1 MKISEQ
7 RERDKKT
14 SVFKNVGIFSV
25 SLLVTASAVYI
36 YSPVIGSHADSSATA
51 DVNVTVGEV
60 MSLTL
65 DTNSLDLN
73 TNPNNFVTGVINA
86 TASTNS
92 QYGYTLTL
100 EDVDADS
107 SLVHTNTDID
117 ASLTSVFSGA
127 QTSSEMEDNT
137 WGYSLNATD
146 FYKVPVNGNPAA
158 LKRTS
163 VPMTA
168 ASETIPVTFGAK
180 VGNLTSGTYT
190 DKVLFTIYAN
200 GQNGRPNVNPP
211 VIPTEPGEDPAP
223 NFQSFT
229 CTLLENVGD
238 SMTLEDIRDGNSY
251 VVKKLQDGNCWMTQN
266 LRIAGQT
273 LDSYTSDLPDGVTY
287 ELPESRL
294 VPGRESF
301 WNLNESHVYVDPN
314 PKWGGYYTFYAATA
328 GWGTDQVHDE
338 YTPQSICPKGWKL
351 PTIDEYVDLY
361 SLYNSAELIQGEPG
375 FTFNGEVAGGTVM
388 VRDEGTGPYGPAY
401 HYYGM
406 YWSGSSLVNG
416 SNASYLHLDNQY
428 TTEDPISHV
437 NSDSGKYPGFG
448 VRCMS
453 RR

>member
-1 MKISEQ
+1 MKNLHTKIGISAL
-7 RERDKKT
+7 
-14 SVFKNVGIFSV
+14 SVLAVTGAAFA
-25 SLLVTASAVYI
+25 LLPTIPSY
-36 YSPVIGSHADSSATA
+36 ADSSATT
-51 DVNVTVGEV
+51 DVNLNVGAV

-65 DTNSLDLN
+65 DANALDLN
-73 TNPNNFVTGVINA
+73 TYPNNFVSGVINA
-86 TASTNS
+86 TVSTNS

-100 EDVDADS
+100 EDADADS

-117 ASLTSVFSGA
+117 ASLTSIFSGS
-127 QTSSEMEDNT
+127 QTSSEMEANT
-137 WGYSLNATD
+137 WGFSLNATD
-146 FYKVPVNGNPAA
+146 YFKVPINGNPAA
-158 LKRTS
+158 LKRTDA
-163 VPMTA
+163 PMTA
-168 ASETIPVTFGAK
+168 ANETTPITFGAK
-180 VGNLTSGTYT
+180 VGNITSGTYT
-190 DKVLFTIYAN
+190 DKVLFTAYTN
-200 GQNGRPNVNPP
+200 GQNGRPDVNPP

-238 SMTLEDIRDGNSY
+238 SMVLEDIRDGNSY

-294 VPGRESF
+294 VPGREMF

-314 PKWGGYYTFYAATA
+314 PKWGGYYTFHAATA
-328 GWGTDQVHDE
+328 GWGTDQVYDE

-375 FTFNGEVAGGTVM
+375 FTLNGEVAGGTIM
-388 VRDEGTGPYGPAY
+388 IRDEGTGPYGPAY
-401 HYYGM
+401 HYNGM
-406 YWSGSSLVNG
+406 YWSGTSLING
-416 SNASYLHLDNQY
+416 TNASFFYIDNQF
-428 TTEDPISHV
+428 TTEDQINHV
-437 NSDSGKYPGFG
+437 NGDSGKYPGFG